1 MEMTILVRDDG
12 ITHLVL
18 VGRLDTNSADQMD
31 KTFSDAVAAGGG
43 SAIVDLSQ
51 IDFIASRGIGLLVAN
66 GKRLLKA
73 GRKLVLLNPQGMV
86 GGVLKTARAELLMP
100 IVRDLDEALHV
111 LSGGKAKS
119 VAAPVRSQPRAESP
133 GADVPVAAAADVLKL
148 SIKNELS
155 QLETVNAA
163 VAEYLAAH
171 PVPERAAYAVNL
183 AIEELIVNVLQYA
196 YIDDD
201 PHVIEIELAI
211 EGNQIVLRIVDDGM
225 PFDPRKG
232 PALNVHAEDYE
243 NGGLGLILVLDM
255 VDVLKYRRDGD
266 RNRVEVRI
274 HLANQEEESSPE
286 SPAE

>member
-18 VGRLDTNSADQMD
+18 VGRLDTNSAEQFD
-31 KTFSDAVAAGGG
+31 KTFADAVATGGG
-43 SAIVDLSQ
+43 SAIVDVSQ

-86 GGVLKTARAELLMP
+86 VGVLKTARVDLLTP

-111 LSGGKAKS
+111 LSGGQAKS
-119 VAAPVRSQPRAESP
+119 VAAPARSQPRPES
-133 GADVPVAAAADVLKL
+133 ASAAPSAPTSDVLKL
-148 SIKNELS
+148 AIKNELS
-155 QLETVNAA
+155 ELETVNAA

-196 YIDDD
+196 YIDDE
-201 PHVIEIELAI
+201 PHIIEIELGI
-211 EGNQIVLRIVDDGM
+211 EGTQIVLRIVDDGM

-232 PALNVHAEDYE
+232 PTLNVHAEDYE

-255 VDVLKYRRDGD
+255 VDVLKYRRDAD

-274 HLANQEEESSPE
+274 HVTTHDEESSDEAPVE
-286 SPAE
+286 

>member
-86 GGVLKTARAELLMP
+86 VGVLKTARVDLLMP
-100 IVRDLDEALHV
+100 IVRELDEALHV
-111 LSGGKAKS
+111 LSGGQAKS
-119 VAAPVRSQPRAESP
+119 VAAPARSHPRAESAVTDSP
-133 GADVPVAAAADVLKL
+133 AAAAGEVLKL
-148 SIKNELS
+148 AIKNELS

-163 VAEYLAAH
+163 VADYLAAH

-201 PHVIEIELAI
+201 PHVIDIELGI

-232 PALNVHAEDYE
+232 PTLNVHAEDYE

-274 HLANQEEESSPE
+274 HLANQEEESSAE
-286 SPAE
+286 SAAE